1 MKPLILDSAL
11 GTELENRGEYLPSF
25 KTSIWSAYSLIHN
38 PEVIKQI
45 HIDNIEAGADVITTS
60 NYPKFDETS
69 INNSKKL
76 IRRVLSATIEN
87 PDNPESLNF
96 FQSDTYRFY
105 FLMSF
110 MKEAL
115 EGNEISQEYAISLV
129 PKKFASRIKRLQVL
143 KQAVQLGYIIE
154 KSSEVDRRRRIYFP
168 SELLLNDFVKY
179 ANDSDRQVK
188 LDKSA

>member
-1 MKPLILDSAL
+1 MIFS
-11 GTELENRGEYLPSF
+11 
-25 KTSIWSAYSLIHN
+25 
-38 PEVIKQI
+38 
-45 HIDNIEAGADVITTS
+45 
-60 NYPKFDETS
+60 KFDETS

-154 KSSEVDRRRRIYFP
+154 KSSKVDRRRRIYFP
-168 SELLLNDFVKY
+168 SELLLNDFVRY
-179 ANDSDRQVK
+179 ANDSDKQVK

>member
-1 MKPLILDSAL
+1 MIFS
-11 GTELENRGEYLPSF
+11 
-25 KTSIWSAYSLIHN
+25 
-38 PEVIKQI
+38 
-45 HIDNIEAGADVITTS
+45 
-60 NYPKFDETS
+60 KFDETS

-168 SELLLNDFVKY
+168 SELLLNDFVQY
-179 ANDSDRQVK
+179 ANDSDKQVK

>member
-1 MKPLILDSAL
+1 
-11 GTELENRGEYLPSF
+11 
-25 KTSIWSAYSLIHN
+25 
-38 PEVIKQI
+38 VI
-45 HIDNIEAGADVITTS
+45 S
-60 NYPKFDETS
+60 SKFDETS

-115 EGNEISQEYAISLV
+115 DSNEISQEYAISLV

-179 ANDSDRQVK
+179 ANDSDKQVK